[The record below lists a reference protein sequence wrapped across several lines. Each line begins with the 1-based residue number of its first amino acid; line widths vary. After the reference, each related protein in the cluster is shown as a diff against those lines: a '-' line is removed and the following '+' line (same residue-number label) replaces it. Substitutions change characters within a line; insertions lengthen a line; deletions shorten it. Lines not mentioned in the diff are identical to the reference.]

1 MAESTYMITYYPYH
15 NGQNPLHSKGS
26 DSQTLSYLKQDTL
39 YDSDRKEKF
48 EYRISE
54 WLEGILLQERNQG
67 NVVIAIVPGCSPESA
82 PNFLHAI
89 VDKIILN
96 KSITKTSLRRT
107 EEVPKSAHTGIRNQA
122 RHEQTIE
129 VTNPEHV
136 VDKVVYV
143 IDDIETTGATLRAC
157 RKRMMDAGAAQ
168 VKLLA
173 VGKTDS

>member
-1 MAESTYMITYYPYH
+1 MAVSTYMIPYYPYH
-15 NGQNPLHSKGS
+15 DGTNPLHSEGS
-26 DSQTLSYLKQDTL
+26 DSQTLSYLKQGTL
-39 YDSDRKEKF
+39 YDSDRKEEF

-54 WLEGILLQERNQG
+54 WLEGILLQERKQG
-67 NVVIAIVPGCSPESA
+67 NVAIAIVPGHSPESP

-96 KSITKTSLRRT
+96 RSITKTPLRRT
-107 EEVPKSAHTGIRNQA
+107 KEVPKSTHTGIRNQDL
-122 RHEQTIE
+122 HEQTIE

-143 IDDIETTGATLRAC
+143 IDDIETSGATLTAC
-157 RKRMMDAGAAQ
+157 RILMVNAGAAQ

>member
-15 NGQNPLHSKGS
+15 KGQNPLHSEGS

-39 YDSDRKEKF
+39 YDSDRKEEF

-54 WLEGILLQERNQG
+54 WLEGILLREQNQG
-67 NVVIAIVPGCSPESA
+67 NVAIAIVPGHSPESA

-89 VDKIILN
+89 VDGII
-96 KSITKTSLRRT
+96 SETTITKTLLHRISK
-107 EEVPKSAHTGIRNQA
+107 VPKATSTGIRCQA
-122 RHEQTIE
+122 LHEQTIAI
-129 VTNPEHV
+129 TDPESV
-136 VDKVVYV
+136 ADKVVYV
-143 IDDIETTGATLRAC
+143 IDDIETSGATLRAC
-157 RKRMMDAGAAQ
+157 RKLMMDAGAAQ